1 MHDSQE
7 ELLTR
12 IAGIM
17 ETLGTADAG
26 EVLTLQRAAYVG
38 EAMLY
43 DQFLPPLFETLQEVT
58 DVLGSGITV
67 LGIRDG
73 GRLIGTVRIKPD
85 GEIARLAVA
94 PDRQHE
100 GLGTRLLQAA
110 IERDGTWLFTGDRSE
125 ANLRLYRRH
134 GFEETHREAVPGHEL
149 VYLSRDPPAA
159 RGAAGGRRP

>member
-1 MHDSQE
+1 
-7 ELLTR
+7 
-12 IAGIM
+12 M
-17 ETLGTADAG
+17 ETLGTDDAG

-38 EAMLY
+38 EAMIY
-43 DQFLPPLFETLQEVT
+43 EQFLPPLFETLDEVT
-58 DVLGSGITV
+58 DVLGSDIAV

-110 IERDGTWLFTGDRSE
+110 IERGGTWLFTGDRSE
-125 ANLRLYRRH
+125 ANLRLYRKH
-134 GFEETHREAVPGHEL
+134 GFEETHRRAVPGHEL
-149 VYLSRDPPAA
+149 VYLTRP
-159 RGAAGGRRP
+159 GA

>member
-1 MHDSQE
+1 MQ
-7 ELLTR
+7 
-12 IAGIM
+12 
-17 ETLGTADAG
+17 TLGADDAG

-43 DQFLPPLFETLQEVT
+43 DQFLPPLFETLDEVK
-58 DVLGSGITV
+58 DVLASEATV
-67 LGIRDG
+67 LGIRDA

-100 GLGTRLLQAA
+100 GLGTRLLEAA
-110 IERDGTWLFTGDRSE
+110 IERGGTWLFTGDRSE

-134 GFEETHREAVPGHEL
+134 GFEETRREPVPGHEL
-149 VYLSRDPPAA
+149 VYLTRPAA
-159 RGAAGGRRP
+159 

>member
-1 MHDSQE
+1 ME
-7 ELLTR
+7 VLTSR
-12 IAGIM
+12 
-17 ETLGTADAG
+17 DAG

-43 DQFLPPLFETLQEVT
+43 DQFLPPLFETLDEVRAVLAG
-58 DVLGSGITV
+58 DVLV

-73 GRLIGTVRIKPD
+73 GRLIATVRVKPD

-100 GLGTRLLQAA
+100 GLGTRLLEAA
-110 IERDGTWLFTGDRSE
+110 IERGGTWLFTGDRSE

-134 GFEETHREAVPGHEL
+134 GFEETHREPVPGHEL
-149 VYLSRDPPAA
+149 VYLRRSAA
-159 RGAAGGRRP
+159 